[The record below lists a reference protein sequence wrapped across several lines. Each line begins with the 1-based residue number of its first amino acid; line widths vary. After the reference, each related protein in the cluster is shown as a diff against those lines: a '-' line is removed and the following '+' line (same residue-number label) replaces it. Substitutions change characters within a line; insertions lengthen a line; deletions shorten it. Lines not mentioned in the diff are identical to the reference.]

1 MKYQKTMLA
10 IIKTGGKQYVVKA
23 GDVLAVE
30 KLPESKTGKIAFDQ
44 VLLIAGD
51 KDEVTLGAPLVS
63 KVKVEA
69 SLLRNFKTKKIDV
82 IKYKNKIRYK
92 RKFGHRQNKS
102 QIKIEK
108 IVI

>member
-1 MKYQKTMLA
+1 MLA

-30 KLPESKTGKIAFDQ
+30 KLPQAKSGKVVFDQ
-44 VLLIAGD
+44 VLLVSGD
-51 KDEVTLGAPLVS
+51 KDEVTLGAPVVS
-63 KVKVEA
+63 KAKVEA
-69 SLLRNFKTKKIDV
+69 SLLRDFKTKKIDV

-108 IVI
+108 III